1 VSHVSNRGRRE
12 PGGFLKG
19 RVLSSLAGACAGPR
33 SVPGGHSK
41 PRAWR
46 QRPVP
51 RAPRQS
57 GSRPPARAARPR
69 RESPSRRLEAPGAGR
84 EQACRPHGG
93 SARRTGCTAVVLAE
107 RAVRSPLGVGSLRLL
122 PEQDPGEALASELAV
137 HRPQVRQR
145 TLLPGQWRGPRK
157 PPRLER
163 RIIDAR
169 PAAARSARRARHGAG
184 THRPGSARARDG
196 ARSGAALAP
205 PPGRAAGLDEGC
217 ASLSS

>member
-1 VSHVSNRGRRE
+1 MSLRRA
-12 PGGFLKG
+12 LWC
-19 RVLSSLAGACAGPR
+19 SLALRRRVATGLT
-33 SVPGGHSK
+33 PGTLRPK

-57 GSRPPARAARPR
+57 RSRPPARAARPR

-157 PPRLER
+157 PPRLKR
-163 RIIDAR
+163 RIIELGTAQGLTDR
-169 PAAARSARRARHGAG
+169 GRREPETA
-184 THRPGSARARDG
+184 PDRA
-196 ARSGAALAP
+196 
-205 PPGRAAGLDEGC
+205 
-217 ASLSS
+217 